1 MSDIVKVMYSVQ
13 TNKVGSE
20 CSGTLEFEREDWEG
34 MTPDQR
40 EAQMREAAFE
50 EVEWYYEVVTY
61 E

>member
-13 TNKVGSE
+13 TNRSGSE
-20 CSGTLEFEREDWEG
+20 CSDVLEFDREDWEG
-34 MTPDQR
+34 MTEDQR

-50 EVEWYYEVVTY
+50 EVNWHYEVVTY